1 MSFKSS
7 LSCLI
12 LAMTTCLF
20 FPNSLCCDVKDALD
34 VRSQFLI
41 VSRRNRNQA
50 LKSSMPNLDFR
61 RQSCFTDNSHD
72 IITLHTIGKVCQS
85 KEIVGNLED
94 FAPGTVL
101 NSLLHVSEYLHRLIM
116 HSKALEWLPLP
127 YCTWKP
133 RLCCSHG
140 SWREQNAV
148 TQLQEPLQDPR
159 LQSWDSM
166 VTYCSRNW
174 INTFIWVS
182 LVH

>member
-50 LKSSMPNLDFR
+50 LKSSLPNLDFR

-72 IITLHTIGKVCQS
+72 TMTLHTIGKVCQS
-85 KEIVGNLED
+85 KEIVRNLED

-116 HSKALEWLPLP
+116 HSKALKWLPLP

>member
-1 MSFKSS
+1 MQMWVPQRCNCKISIERPATNFSMRLSFLTTFSSSIKEFISKAMSFKSS

-61 RQSCFTDNSHD
+61 RQSCFTDNSRD

-116 HSKALEWLPLP
+116 HSTALE
-127 YCTWKP
+127 
-133 RLCCSHG
+133 
-140 SWREQNAV
+140 
-148 TQLQEPLQDPR
+148 
-159 LQSWDSM
+159 
-166 VTYCSRNW
+166 
-174 INTFIWVS
+174 
-182 LVH
+182 